1 MSTFG
6 SYTYGSYTYGT
17 PMIATPTV
25 ATPMVAFAGWERRVA
40 GRVLVQGCR
49 LEACDVTILRSM
61 LHSLVSWRKMVT
73 KPCATPVQGEGG
85 PHVCG

>member
-40 GRVLVQGCR
+40 GRVLVQGLQVGGVR
-49 LEACDVTILRSM
+49 RHHPQVHAP
-61 LHSLVSWRKMVT
+61 LVSELAEDGDLVR
-73 KPCATPVQGEGG
+73 GRDRGRS
-85 PHVCG
+85 